1 MGQGRFFPTAFGRKS
16 NHTSLDSDMMY
27 EKTTNFVLQA
37 CACFF
42 FLRCTV
48 LIAWNGWRC
57 FAGLRCELVQVL
69 LCFLLAFDERLEEAR
84 FCGRQGL
91 RPHGH
96 GLDVFLERFVFC
108 KSVFSGCR

>member
-1 MGQGRFFPTAFGRKS
+1 MPVSSFCVVRF
-16 NHTSLDSDMMY
+16 SLRG
-27 EKTTNFVLQA
+27 TGGGVLLAQ
-37 CACFF
+37 
-42 FLRCTV
+42 
-48 LIAWNGWRC
+48 
-57 FAGLRCELVQVL
+57 LRCELVQVL

-91 RPHGH
+91 RPRGH